1 MRRAPARTGI
11 CPIWILPI
19 PDGLKI
25 EKDVMIPMPDG
36 IKLACNVVRPDK
48 PGKFAVVLAVTPY
61 GKDHTPP
68 IYNKDG
74 SPLPG
79 AYPPFILRVHAH
91 GEDIGHMK
99 VSPLTSWEAPDPVF
113 WAGHDYAVVVVD
125 PERQLQI
132 GGKGLEP
139 FQERG

>member
-1 MRRAPARTGI
+1 MLCTVAVLLLACVLFLPTASQAIDHPTSNPYETRPSADGFLP
-11 CPIWILPI
+11 CLILPI

-48 PGKFAVVLAVTPY
+48 PGKYAVVLAVTPY

-74 SPLPG
+74 SRLPG
-79 AYPPFILRVHAH
+79 AYPP
-91 GEDIGHMK
+91 
-99 VSPLTSWEAPDPVF
+99 SS
-113 WAGHDYAVVVVD
+113 
-125 PERQLQI
+125 
-132 GGKGLEP
+132 
-139 FQERG
+139 